1 YQGRYLSI
9 KETSVFIL
17 LLLLFWLIFLTK
29 LLIYFASCKLTIVT
43 VTPQQ
48 ANRQAQDRLACEEYE
63 WIAGIAPKNE

>member
-29 LLIYFASCKLTIVT
+29 LLIYFASCKLTIAAASFFVIAMDEISHDH
-43 VTPQQ
+43 QQ
-48 ANRQAQDRLACEEYE
+48 LFAMTKK
-63 WIAGIAPKNE
+63 I